1 MINII
6 KQGKN
11 IKTAKIIY
19 GITCPRCNCEFE
31 CEGSDFTSI
40 EKSITYIKERSINGK
55 ATIQCPCCQTTIE
68 LNYNQIPQRLED
80 IE

>member
-11 IKTAKIIY
+11 IKKTKIIY
-19 GITCPRCNCEFE
+19 SVTCPRCDCEFE
-31 CEGSDFTSI
+31 CEGSDFA
-40 EKSITYIKERSINGK
+40 YIERSINGT
-55 ATIQCPCCQTTIE
+55 ATIQCPCCLTIMD
-68 LNYNQIPQRLED
+68 LDYSQIPQRLEE